1 MRVIDYSCRVV
12 LAALSSSV
20 ARANFIIS
28 VIIVIAGAAIW
39 FAPSLGMMIDASELM
54 PTLRSPPFLT
64 ALVGAVILFRL
75 VSAQYWIWTEEH
87 NARIKAESQI
97 AELSA
102 RISPPPN
109 TAHDALSVEFS
120 RDDLHEIVETLL
132 AGTTRRRLKISVLNR
147 GNGWLSN
154 CRLSVEQTVPSIYDS
169 SIELLNGFTLQIGE
183 HRYSEFLYF
192 DERYPDGRAA
202 EKVLLAHQSVG
213 FYVEIGF
220 SITQPTI
227 FRLKATS
234 NEAREC
240 TASFR
245 AFVENGRLQMER
257 L

>member
-1 MRVIDYSCRVV
+1 VF

-39 FAPSLGMMIDASELM
+39 FAPSLGMTIDASELM
-54 PTLRSPPFLT
+54 TTLRSPAFLT

-75 VSAQYWIWTEEH
+75 VCAQYWIWTEEH

-109 TAHDALSVEFS
+109 TTPNALSVELS
-120 RDDLHEIVETLL
+120 RDDLHEIVETFP
-132 AGTTRRRLKISVLNR
+132 AGTIRRRLKISVLNR

-154 CRLSVEQTVPSIYDS
+154 CRLSVEQTAPSIYDYA
-169 SIELLNGFTLQIGE
+169 IELLSGFTLQVGE
-183 HRYSEFLYF
+183 RRYSEFLYF
-192 DERYPDGRAA
+192 DERFPDGRAA
-202 EKVLLAHQSVG
+202 ARVLLAHQSTG

-220 SITQPTI
+220 QTTEPTV
-227 FRLKATS
+227 FTLKATS
-234 NEAREC
+234 NEARESM
-240 TASFR
+240 ASFR
-245 AFVENGRLQMER
+245 AFVENGSLQMGR